1 VTRDELASIVGFP
14 PSDEQWEAI
23 SAPLT
28 GPMLV
33 LAGAGSGKTA
43 VMSARVLWAVGTG
56 QVRPDQVLGLTFT
69 NKAAGEL
76 STRVRHLLDTL
87 PTDDDAG
94 DPVIATYHAFAMD
107 LIAQYGLLVGAEPS
121 AALLSPTDLAQATY
135 RSVAQSRHAC
145 EELGT
150 GVINTVRQRVQ
161 TLDEQ
166 LSEHLC
172 SPGQLRAFDR
182 TLIAALA
189 NERGKPAA
197 DALQAARRRL
207 VASQVVQEVRK
218 DRARQAVVSFADL
231 MRLAVEVT
239 ARPEVVASLR
249 ERFAVVL
256 VDEYQDTS
264 VAQARMLRQ
273 VFGEGYPL
281 TAVGDPLQA
290 IYGWRGASVANIDG
304 FAEDFDAPIRPLT
317 INRRSGSLIL
327 DVANAVA
334 APVRAQHPA
343 VEVLKPG
350 GTRTGSVMAGLF
362 TSFDNEVQWIVTAIR
377 EQLEAGRQPDQ
388 IAILCRTNKYI
399 EMFAQSLRA
408 AGIPV
413 AAASLGSVLHLPEV
427 VEVLSVLRVVQSGE
441 NAALV
446 RLLTGPQW
454 RIGDRDLAA
463 LGARA
468 QSFIDADGAERS
480 DLRQRAQD
488 AVGQVDPVDVVSL
501 LEAVYDPGPH
511 VSDEARQRLT
521 LFTRQLDAIRPALA
535 AGVEEAAYRIIDA
548 TGLSVEV
555 RLGPQ
560 AASRMDG
567 LAALFDVI
575 ATYRSAH
582 DDASVSAFLQ
592 WLDFAEQLDET
603 PDADFPIRG
612 HAVQVMSVHR
622 AKGLEWECV
631 FVPALSKGVFP
642 SNQGRYLWTTHYE
655 ELPYPLRG
663 DNSRLPHLP
672 HWTARGG
679 SFPDGFSKAATQ
691 LKEQYQQQDAF
702 EENRLAYVALT
713 RARQELFVSGH
724 WFSREGQRREPST
737 YLLTAGQ
744 VAGVRFGPW
753 VEAQPEPPPAV
764 SAADLAWPADGEVF
778 TDTSPPPDTAD
789 SLTLEESAWLARI
802 DADIDAV
809 YAREVELS
817 RPTTEVRL
825 PPVLST
831 SLLMRAAADPDR
843 LARDLARPMPRLTSR
858 AAQRGT
864 AFHAWVA
871 AGHQQLS
878 LMPDWD
884 LAADAAL
891 APDDDLAALIAG
903 YRRTAYADRMPYA
916 VETEV
921 AVTIEGIVVRGV
933 IDAVYRN
940 DDGSWE
946 VVDWKTNRTHNA
958 DPMQL
963 AIYRI
968 AWAQRQGI
976 GPEQVSAAFVYV
988 ADAQVVRPNLP
999 SQAELAARLNAYR
1012 ANLAVTAQ

>member
-1 VTRDELASIVGFP
+1 
-14 PSDEQWEAI
+14 
-23 SAPLT
+23 
-28 GPMLV
+28 M
-33 LAGAGSGKTA
+33 
-43 VMSARVLWAVGTG
+43 
-56 QVRPDQVLGLTFT
+56 LGLTFT

-76 STRVRHLLDTL
+76 STRVRQLLAAL
-87 PTDDDAG
+87 PSDEEAG
-94 DPVIATYHAFAMD
+94 EPVISTYHAFAMD

-121 AALLSPTDLAQATY
+121 ASLLSPTDLAQATF
-135 RSVAQSRHAC
+135 RSVARSQHAC
-145 EELGT
+145 EDLGT
-150 GVINTVRQRVQ
+150 SVINTVRQRVQ
-161 TLDEQ
+161 SLDEQ

-172 SPGQLRAFDR
+172 SPQRLREFDR
-182 TLIAALA
+182 ELIAALSGEKA
-189 NERGKPAA
+189 KAA
-197 DALQAARRRL
+197 EEALQAARRRL
-207 VASQVVQEVRK
+207 VNSKVVEEVRR
-218 DRARQAVVSFADL
+218 DRAAQAVVSFADL

-239 ARPEVVASLR
+239 AIPEVIASLR
-249 ERFAVVL
+249 ERFAIVL

-264 VAQARMLRQ
+264 VAQARLLQQ
-273 VFGEGYPL
+273 VFGDGYPL

-304 FAEDFDAPIRPLT
+304 FPQDFGATVRPLT

-334 APVRAQHPA
+334 TPVRTQHPA
-343 VEVLKPG
+343 VEILKPG
-350 GTRTGSVMAGLF
+350 GSQTGAVQAGLF
-362 TSFDNEVQWIVTAIR
+362 TSFDDELDWIVAGIR
-377 EQLEAGRQPDQ
+377 EQLAAGRQPDQ
-388 IAILCRTNKYI
+388 IAILCRTNTYI
-399 EMFAQSLRA
+399 QMFARALRE

-468 QSFIDADGAERS
+468 QSFIDADAVERQ
-480 DLRQRAQD
+480 DLQGRAQD

-511 VSDEARQRLT
+511 VSQEARHRLG
-521 LFTRQLDAIRPALA
+521 LLAHQLDAIRPALA
-535 AGVEEAAYRIIDA
+535 AGVEEAAYRIIDV

-582 DDASVSAFLQ
+582 DDTSVAAFLQ

-631 FVPALSKGVFP
+631 FVPALSKGIFP
-642 SNQGRYLWTTHYE
+642 SKQGRYLWTTHFE

-663 DNSRLPHLP
+663 DSSRLPHLP

-679 SFPDGFSKAATQ
+679 SFPDGFTQAAKK
-691 LKEQYQQQDAF
+691 LKEQYKEQDAF

-713 RARQELFVSGH
+713 RAREQLYVSGH
-724 WFSREGQRREPST
+724 WFSREGQKREPSA
-737 YLLTAGQ
+737 YLLATKD
-744 VAGVRFGPW
+744 VAGVQLGPW
-753 VEAQPEPPPAV
+753 VPVQPDQPAAV
-764 SAADLAWPADGEVF
+764 SAADVPWPGTDEVF
-778 TDTSPPPDTAD
+778 TDTTPPPATTD
-789 SLTLEESAWLARI
+789 SLTLEESAWLDRI
-802 DADIDAV
+802 DLDIEAV

-817 RPTTEVRL
+817 RPTTEVRM
-825 PPVLST
+825 PPVIST
-831 SLLMRAAADPDR
+831 SLLMRATADPDQV
-843 LARDLARPMPRLTSR
+843 ARDLARPMPRVTSR

-864 AFHAWVA
+864 AFHEWVA
-871 AGHQQLS
+871 AGQHQLS
-878 LMPDWD
+878 LIPEWD
-884 LAADAAL
+884 LAADADL
-891 APDDDLAALIAG
+891 APGDDLAELIAG
-903 YRRTAYADRMPYA
+903 YRRTEYANRIPYA

-921 AVTIEGIVVRGV
+921 ALGIGGIVVRGV
-933 IDAVYRN
+933 IDAVFRN
-940 DDGSWE
+940 DDGTWE

-958 DPMQL
+958 DPLQL
-963 AIYRI
+963 AVYRI
-968 AWAQRQGI
+968 AWAQKQGI
-976 GPEQVSAAFVYV
+976 GVDQVYAAFVYV
-988 ADAQVVRPNLP
+988 ADAEVVRPDLP
-999 SQAELAARLNAYR
+999 SLDELTAQLSAYKE
-1012 ANLAVTAQ
+1012 NSAVTAQ